1 MSLALVIFLPRA
13 AALAP
18 VATGSVVERHGDVRC
33 SRRGRLEL
41 STGADAELGEDLPQ
55 VPFDGPRADEQRL
68 PDLRIRVA
76 TGRELAA
83 LPLELRDPR
92 LVIRRR
98 AGAGRRRRPPPAA
111 PQLAI
116 VSL

>member
-1 MSLALVIFLPRA
+1 VSLALVIFLPRA
-13 AALAP
+13 AALTP

-55 VPFDGPRADEQRL
+55 VPFDGRADEQRL

-76 TGRELAA
+76 TCRELAA